1 MKKLFIILVFFIS
14 SCGYEPLYQNKK
26 IETLN
31 FNQIKLNGDAEINKK
46 IISSLNISKNSS
58 SNKVLILNS
67 RYAIEK
73 TSKDSKGQVDTL
85 RTKCNVTITI
95 EENGKILK
103 SKSFNGIFT
112 YSNLENKFDL
122 LNYQNEIKKNMIN
135 KIIEDIIIYLT
146 L

>member
-31 FNQIKLNGDAEINKK
+31 FNQIKLNGDTEINKK

-67 RYAIEK
+67 KYAIEK

-85 RTKCNVTITI
+85 RTKCNVTISI

-103 SKSFNGIFT
+103 SKSFDGIFT

-122 LNYQNEIKKNMIN
+122 LNYQNEIKKI
-135 KIIEDIIIYLT
+135 
-146 L
+146 

>member
-31 FNQIKLNGDAEINKK
+31 FNQIKLNGDTEINKK

-67 RYAIEK
+67 KYAIEK

-85 RTKCNVTITI
+85 RTKCNITITI

-103 SKSFNGIFT
+103 SRSFDRIFT

>member
-31 FNQIKLNGDAEINKK
+31 FNQIKLNGDTEINKK

-67 RYAIEK
+67 KYAIEK

-85 RTKCNVTITI
+85 RTKCNVTISI

-103 SKSFNGIFT
+103 SKSFDGIFT

>member
-31 FNQIKLNGDAEINKK
+31 FNQIKMNGDTEINKK

-103 SKSFNGIFT
+103 SKSFDGIFT
-112 YSNLENKFDL
+112 YNNLENKFDL